1 MTKMVNAIVGMT
13 GTVNVLASDD
23 RKHRPRWVDANR
35 RTLKRAERN
44 RWRTDVRR
52 DRHDDEN

>member
-1 MTKMVNAIVGMT
+1 MAKMVNATVGT
-13 GTVNVLASDD
+13 ANVLAYDD
-23 RKHRPRWVDANR
+23 SKHRPRWVDENR

-52 DRHDDEN
+52 ARHDAEN